1 VSARRRRSSRSAA
14 VVLAVVA
21 GVLAGCATA
30 IAPPRQPIAAD
41 ARRAL
46 DLLAARWQTFDD
58 LRTLADVTVKR
69 GGDARRLMGILLVKA
84 PASVRFEALSPFG
97 QPFLFVTLHEG
108 RLMSYDAT
116 SNELLMGPATA
127 DTTARLLGLPFDP
140 DDLVGVLA
148 GLAPPLSDVRDAA
161 MLPPDELGP
170 SVEMHGL
177 THRKRVWL
185 DLETGIV
192 RQQEIIGGRYEARVT
207 YERDAEGGLKGF
219 ILSAVQGNVTGVV
232 TYRNPVVDAGIDGE
246 RFTFVAPKGA
256 KIQTIR

>member
-1 VSARRRRSSRSAA
+1 MSARRHRSSPPALA
-14 VVLAVVA
+14 VLVVLA
-21 GVLAGCATA
+21 GLLAGCATA
-30 IAPPRQPIAAD
+30 IAPPRQPIAPD

-46 DLLAARWQTFDD
+46 DLLAARWQAFDD

-69 GGDARRLMGILLVKA
+69 ADDARRLMGILLVKA

-108 RLMSYDAT
+108 RLTSYDAA
-116 SNELLMGPATA
+116 SNEFLVGPATPE
-127 DTTARLLGLPFDP
+127 TTARLLGLPFEP

-148 GLAPPLSDVRDAA
+148 GLAPPLGDMRAA
-161 MLPPDELGP
+161 EMLPADDLGP

-207 YERDAEGGLKGF
+207 YERDAGGGLLGF
-219 ILSAVQGNVTGVV
+219 TLSAAQGNVTGAVSF
-232 TYRNPVVDAGIDGE
+232 RNPMFDAGIDRE
-246 RFTFVAPKGA
+246 RFTFIAPKGA